1 MKGAPMDHLLRQDS
15 VYESGY
21 TYFSLSTPDHLQ
33 VRGRRIT
40 GLTPSEQSSAF
51 LKGSGFCA

>member
-1 MKGAPMDHLLRQDS
+1 MDHLLRQDS